1 MLHHRKTLSRVL
13 ALLWA
18 FVVVG
23 CASNHKIVVPE
34 PIVVAPE
41 PILVYNPCT
50 PPVGNRFPDGPA
62 DPFHKGLAWNVKPTA
77 CI

>member
-1 MLHHRKTLSRVL
+1 MLPRHRVLNRVL

-23 CASNHKIVVPE
+23 CASHQKIVSPGATVEVLEPVP
-34 PIVVAPE
+34 
-41 PILVYNPCT
+41 VYNPCT